1 MARVTTGDVPGRK
14 RAQRA
19 ADTGAMIATSP
30 PPLRRAGE
38 QTPAQTPDGIVI
50 VAASAIIIM
59 AVFLFEI
66 TSYFAIRPG
75 PAPDVTQLIE
85 ITGAKTK
92 PVTGHLLLTTVSLQE
107 ITVAEAIRS
116 WFDPSYEIVPRS
128 VLVPPGGTEEDAH
141 RQTTQQMD
149 ESQEHAAAA
158 ALSFLGYDVKITP
171 VGARIVGVT
180 PGGPAAKV
188 LRRDDVIVGADAAP
202 VLRSEE
208 LRAALARHK
217 VGDVV
222 ALKVRRG
229 SAQVTVKMK
238 TVGDPEEPTRPIIG
252 VFLETVPRVTLPVAV
267 DIESLGI
274 GGPSA
279 GLMYALGIVELLDSS
294 DMTKSRTI
302 AGTGAISITGV
313 VEPVG
318 GVRQKVAAARGAGAE
333 VFLVPLVE
341 LREACARAG
350 DLPVIGVR
358 TLKDAVAVLRTG
370 RVPAARTC
378 AR

>member
-1 MARVTTGDVPGRK
+1 MARVTTGDVSGRR
-14 RAQRA
+14 RAPRA
-19 ADTGAMIATSP
+19 ADTGAMSATSP
-30 PPLRRAGE
+30 PPLRRAG
-38 QTPAQTPDGIVI
+38 QQTPDGIVI
-50 VAASAIIIM
+50 VAASAIIVV

-116 WFDPSYEIVPRS
+116 WFDPNFEVVPRS
-128 VLVPPGGTEEDAH
+128 ALVPAGGTEEDAH
-141 RQTTQQMD
+141 RRTTQQMD

-158 ALSFLGYDVKITP
+158 ALSFLGYDVKVTP
-171 VGARIVGVT
+171 VGARVVGVVT
-180 PGGPAAKV
+180 GGPAAKV
-188 LRRDDVIVGADAAP
+188 LRRDDVIVAADTTP
-202 VLRSEE
+202 VHKHEE
-208 LRAALARHK
+208 LRSALARHK

-222 ALKVRRG
+222 ALRVRRG

-238 TVGDPEEPTRPIIG
+238 TVGDPEEPTQPIIG

-294 DMTKSRTI
+294 DITKKRTI
-302 AGTGAISITGV
+302 AGTGAISISGV

-350 DLPVIGVR
+350 DLPVIGVQ
-358 TLKDAVAVLRTG
+358 TLKDAVAALRTG

-378 AR
+378 SR